1 MDSDAVMNSLGAGL
15 TRRVVGCYDESFV
28 ARSTQM
34 FKYANHRVADAIDI
48 REERFGDDRNAHI
61 AIVSAAAVDKV
72 SYRHT
77 GREICWS
84 KR

>member
-1 MDSDAVMNSLGAGL
+1 MDSDAVVNSFGTEFTG
-15 TRRVVGCYDESFV
+15 RVVGCYDESFV

-48 REERFGDDRNAHI
+48 RKERFGDDRNAHVV
-61 AIVSAAAVDKV
+61 IVPAPAVDKV